1 MVRTLYGSLHGRL
14 GKMSLFKSGFTSH
27 SDKDNKQE
35 KQTKGRAETK
45 QKYEKEK
52 RKRRFLPKWKDAFK
66 WQHVKRD
73 QHLLVLV
80 FSLLPSTNY
89 LHVHC

>member
-1 MVRTLYGSLHGRL
+1 
-14 GKMSLFKSGFTSH
+14 MSH
-27 SDKDNKQE
+27 CDKDNKQE

-66 WQHVKRD
+66 WHE
-73 QHLLVLV
+73 
-80 FSLLPSTNY
+80 TAY
-89 LHVHC
+89 